1 MYVFKLLFDSAL
13 LSVVAASTLW
23 NTAGSKWLSPFQIL
37 TQTLVYRSWNFF
49 LWIPVHTADCLTG
62 KIPQNGRFSQSI
74 YKSS

>member
-37 TQTLVYRSWNFF
+37 TQTLVKLYF
-49 LWIPVHTADCLTG
+49 
-62 KIPQNGRFSQSI
+62 IPQLEFFFMNTGTHSWLSHR
-74 YKSS
+74 